1 MARKNLELKI
11 KDLFFWTFVF
21 FLFYTI
27 IGFLLKTA
35 WLSCTLKFSEVYDLI
50 KDGLTITASFLAPV
64 AALLLFNDWRETHV
78 RVNNE
83 KLSSEIID
91 IFYEMN
97 SLSNKAYNQYAK
109 DKALREGDKEKIALL
124 NKELISR
131 ISKLNV
137 VDSESRDFKNLTY
150 TMRSYFNDWWKYINV
165 ATEYYFEV
173 HFNVQDR
180 ESNDFNIS
188 KMNEHGIKAQNNA
201 ILFSKNFHSIK
212 PLLV

>member
-78 RVNNE
+78 RVN
-83 KLSSEIID
+83 
-91 IFYEMN
+91 
-97 SLSNKAYNQYAK
+97 
-109 DKALREGDKEKIALL
+109 
-124 NKELISR
+124 
-131 ISKLNV
+131 
-137 VDSESRDFKNLTY
+137 
-150 TMRSYFNDWWKYINV
+150 
-165 ATEYYFEV
+165 
-173 HFNVQDR
+173 
-180 ESNDFNIS
+180 
-188 KMNEHGIKAQNNA
+188 
-201 ILFSKNFHSIK
+201 
-212 PLLV
+212 